1 MSTADDERTTTS
13 SQGHGRWLLAAA
25 AVMWSSVALFAKAP
39 LFEDWPQ
46 EGRGLMLAF
55 WRALFAG
62 ALVLPAARQPRF
74 RWRLLPMV
82 ACFPLMNATYLTAVT
97 LTTAANAIW
106 LQSTAPLWIFLAGA
120 LLGTDVFNRRDL
132 LPLACGLMGVGMILF
147 FEVQG
152 QARAGIA
159 CGLAAGV
166 CYAGVVLSIR
176 HLRAENGAWL
186 VTLNQLTSAAVL
198 FPYVL
203 YKGIWPTPVQLAVL
217 AAFGLCQM
225 GLPYLLFARGLRSVT
240 SQEASLIVL
249 LEPVLVPVW
258 AYLAWSETP
267 AWWTLAGGGL
277 ILAGLIARYSR

>member
-1 MSTADDERTTTS
+1 
-13 SQGHGRWLLAAA
+13 
-25 AVMWSSVALFAKAP
+25 MWSSVALFAKAP

-62 ALVLPAARQPRF
+62 MLVLPAARQPRF
-74 RWRLLPMV
+74 RWRLLPMM
-82 ACFPLMNATYLTAVT
+82 ACFPLMNGTYLTAVT

-120 LLGTDVFNRRDL
+120 LLGTDPFNRRDL
-132 LPLACGLMGVGMILF
+132 LPLACGLLGVGLILF

-152 QARAGIA
+152 QARVGIA
-159 CGLAAGV
+159 CGLAAGI
-166 CYAGVVLSIR
+166 CYAGVVLSLR
-176 HLRAENGAWL
+176 HLRAENGAFL
-186 VTLNQLTSAAVL
+186 VALNQLTSAAVL
-198 FPYVL
+198 FPYVV
-203 YKGIWPTPVQLAVL
+203 YQGVWPSPWQLAVL
-217 AAFGLCQM
+217 ATFGFCQM

-258 AYLAWSETP
+258 AYLAWAETP

-277 ILAGLIARYSR
+277 ILTGLIVRYSR